1 VSDNHRFPTDHP
13 LHLHLRSGRGT
24 VQVVA
29 EDLTEAAVDIS
40 GRDSNQVRV
49 GLSNDGRVLAVEVPR
64 HRWLSS
70 PPRLDIT
77 VRIPSGST
85 VELGTASASITTRGP
100 LAKADVKTAS
110 GEVSIEQVDGDC
122 HADAASGDLALGTIG
137 GAVRLRSASGDLRVA
152 RVVGRCTA
160 KSASGAVDI
169 GWAGDLVSAVSVS
182 GAVTVRDAAR
192 GEVVCKTTSGN
203 VAVGVRKGTL
213 VWLDL
218 TTVSGRTTSGL
229 SPDQAPSGREETLTV
244 KVQTV
249 SGNITISPSGA
260 DAAAA

>member
-1 VSDNHRFPTDHP
+1 MSDTYRFPVDAP
-13 LHLHLRSGRGT
+13 FHLHLRSGRGT
-24 VQVVA
+24 VHVVA
-29 EDLTEAAVDIS
+29 EELTEATVDIA

-49 GLSNDGRVLAVEVPR
+49 GLSGDGRVLTVDVSR
-64 HRWLSS
+64 YRRLGS

-85 VELGTASASITTRGP
+85 VELGTASASVTTRGA

-110 GEVSIEQVDGDC
+110 GEVSVEQVDGDC
-122 HADAASGDLALGTIG
+122 HADAASGDIALGTIG
-137 GAVRLRSASGDLRVA
+137 GAARLRSASGDLRVA
-152 RVVGRCTA
+152 RVGGRCSA
-160 KSASGAVDI
+160 KSASGAIDI
-169 GWAGDLVSAVSVS
+169 GWAGDLVSAASVS

-192 GEVVCKTTSGN
+192 GQVVCKSTSGN

-218 TTVSGRTTSGL
+218 ATVSGRTTSGL
-229 SPDQAPSGREETLTV
+229 SPDQAPSGSEETLTV

-260 DAAAA
+260 NAAAA